1 MQPSPS
7 QRSIANPN
15 SPPPCAF
22 ALVGGSEHAKAV
34 RVTSLPPH
42 RRWLILPLGL
52 LSGTA
57 IGMLL
62 PTGNDAPAIKNNA
75 AHTSPDSRGGDAES
89 LSTAQKNAGIA
100 MRSVELFPGSRNYE
114 SLSKLPPEKLVAI
127 FERLSNL
134 KSDSRKYSLAY
145 RLASQMEAG
154 QIEAALEA
162 ALKDLSD
169 GDYVTT
175 RAIARRWAE
184 IDPKAAAA
192 KAIESKQVHLIW
204 PVLESWS
211 RMDPKAPLQWAL
223 QQDPAHQADALRPLL
238 TGRLL
243 DENQLEKLVVQA
255 ADSSSEEMRHQI
267 FPYATG
273 RLAEVN
279 PSGALHVASHI
290 DENATRQKTLS
301 MVMSKVAQRSPEIGR
316 TWIESQQNLP
326 PQEKAVYLKMLGM
339 PIPANLLPAPQPPAP
354 PKQLE
359 NDGANPTVEPQASP
373 AVAP

>member
-34 RVTSLPPH
+34 LVTSLPPH

-62 PTGNDAPAIKNNA
+62 PTGNDTPAIENNA
-75 AHTSPDSRGGDAES
+75 AHTSPDSQGGDAES

-301 MVMSKVAQRSPEIGR
+301 MVMSKVAQRSPEVGR
-316 TWIESQQNLP
+316 AWLESQQNLP
-326 PQEKAVYLKMLGM
+326 PQERAIYLKMLGM
-339 PIPANLLPAPQPPAP
+339 PIPANLLPAPQPPTP

-359 NDGANPTVEPQASP
+359 NDGANPTVDPQASP

>member
-1 MQPSPS
+1 MFLPA
-7 QRSIANPN
+7 ANN
-15 SPPPCAF
+15 A
-22 ALVGGSEHAKAV
+22 
-34 RVTSLPPH
+34 
-42 RRWLILPLGL
+42 
-52 LSGTA
+52 TA
-57 IGMLL
+57 IE
-62 PTGNDAPAIKNNA
+62 NKA
-75 AHTSPDSRGGDAES
+75 AGAAPDSWAANAQSSSMAQNRASDA
-89 LSTAQKNAGIA
+89 ARVG
-100 MRSVELFPGSRNYE
+100 ELFPGSRNYD

-145 RLASQMEAG
+145 KLASQMEAA
-154 QIEAALEA
+154 QIEAALGA

-192 KAIESKQVHLIW
+192 KAVESKQVHLIW

-211 RMDPKAPLQWAL
+211 RIDPQAPLQWAL
-223 QQDPAHQADALRPLL
+223 QQDPANQADALRPLL
-238 TGRLL
+238 SGRLL
-243 DENQLEKLVVQA
+243 DEGQLEKLVVQA
-255 ADSSSEEMRHQI
+255 ADSSNEEMRHQI

-301 MVMSKVAQRSPEIGR
+301 MVMSKVAQRSPEVGR
-316 TWIESQQNLP
+316 AWLESQQNLP
-326 PQEKAVYLKMLGM
+326 PQERAIYLKMLGM
-339 PIPANLLPAPQPPAP
+339 PIPANLLPAPQLPAP
-354 PKQLE
+354 QKQPE
-359 NDGANPTVEPQASP
+359 NDGADPTVNPQANQ

>member
-1 MQPSPS
+1 M
-7 QRSIANPN
+7 
-15 SPPPCAF
+15 
-22 ALVGGSEHAKAV
+22 
-34 RVTSLPPH
+34 
-42 RRWLILPLGL
+42 LPLGL
-52 LSGTA
+52 LGGTA
-57 IGMLL
+57 IGMFL
-62 PTGNDAPAIKNNA
+62 PAGHNGTAIESKAAGAPRDSRAAIAEPSLMAENRAGNA
-75 AHTSPDSRGGDAES
+75 A
-89 LSTAQKNAGIA
+89 
-100 MRSVELFPGSRNYE
+100 RSGELFPGSRNYD

-145 RLASQMEAG
+145 KLASQMEAA
-154 QIEAALEA
+154 QIEAALGA

-192 KAIESKQVHLIW
+192 KAVESKQVHLIW

-211 RMDPKAPLQWAL
+211 RMDPQAPLQWAL
-223 QQDPAHQADALRPLL
+223 QQDPAHQAEALRPLL

-243 DENQLEKLVVQA
+243 DESQLEKLVVQA

-301 MVMSKVAQRSPEIGR
+301 MVMSKVAQRSPEAGR
-316 TWIESQQNLP
+316 TWLESQQNLP

-339 PIPANLLPAPQPPAP
+339 PIPANLLPPA
-354 PKQLE
+354 Q
-359 NDGANPTVEPQASP
+359 PQAPEKPPQNNGTNPAVNPQENP

>member
-1 MQPSPS
+1 VKF
-7 QRSIANPN
+7 
-15 SPPPCAF
+15 PPP
-22 ALVGGSEHAKAV
+22 
-34 RVTSLPPH
+34 P
-42 RRWLILPLGL
+42 RRWLILPLGF

-57 IGMLL
+57 IGVLL
-62 PTGNDAPAIKNNA
+62 PNLNDAAVTESRA
-75 AHTSPDSRGGDAES
+75 AHAFHESQGADAES
-89 LSTAQKNAGIA
+89 HSRSQNRARDA
-100 MRSVELFPGSRNYE
+100 MRSGELFPGSRNYE

-211 RMDPKAPLQWAL
+211 RMDPGAPLQWAL
-223 QQDPAHQADALRPLL
+223 QQDPAHQAEALRPLL

-243 DENQLEKLVVQA
+243 DESQLEKLVVQA
-255 ADSSSEEMRHQI
+255 ADSSSQEMRHQI

-273 RLAEVN
+273 KLAEVN

-301 MVMSKVAQRSPEIGR
+301 MVMSKVAQRSPEVGR
-316 TWIESQQNLP
+316 AWLESQQNLP
-326 PQEKAVYLKMLGM
+326 PQERAIYLKMLGM
-339 PIPANLLPAPQPPAP
+339 PIPANLLPPPQPPAP

-359 NDGANPTVEPQASP
+359 NNDANPAVNPQASP

>member
-1 MQPSPS
+1 M
-7 QRSIANPN
+7 
-15 SPPPCAF
+15 
-22 ALVGGSEHAKAV
+22 KAP
-34 RVTSLPPH
+34 LPT
-42 RRWLILPLGL
+42 RRWLLLPLGL
-52 LSGTA
+52 LTGTV
-57 IGMLL
+57 IGVLL
-62 PTGNDAPAIKNNA
+62 PKSDAARNGKLFLA
-75 AHTSPDSRGGDAES
+75 DASFSTLADAE
-89 LSTAQKNAGIA
+89 ANPGPKDRAAKQPGAGQ
-100 MRSVELFPGSRNYE
+100 LFPGSRNDE
-114 SLSKLPPEKLVAI
+114 PLGKLPPEKLLAI

-154 QIEAALEA
+154 QIEAALDA

-192 KAIESKQVHLIW
+192 KAIDSKQVHLIW
-204 PVLESWS
+204 PILESWS
-211 RMDPKAPLQWAL
+211 RMDPQAPLKWAL
-223 QQDPAHQADALRPLL
+223 EQDPAHQAEALRPLL

-243 DENQLEKLVVQA
+243 DESQLEKLVVRA
-255 ADSSSEEMRHQI
+255 ADSSSEEMRLQI

-301 MVMSKVAQRSPEIGR
+301 MVMSKVAQRSPDVGR
-316 TWIESQQNLP
+316 AWLETQQNLP
-326 PQEKAVYLKMLGM
+326 PQERAVYLKMLGM
-339 PIPANLLPAPQPPAP
+339 PIPANLLPPAQPATHQ
-354 PKQLE
+354 KQPE
-359 NDGANPTVEPQASP
+359 NDGANPAINPQANP

>member
-1 MQPSPS
+1 M
-7 QRSIANPN
+7 
-15 SPPPCAF
+15 
-22 ALVGGSEHAKAV
+22 K
-34 RVTSLPPH
+34 TLPPH

-52 LSGTA
+52 LGGTA
-57 IGMLL
+57 LGVLL
-62 PTGNDAPAIKNNA
+62 PTSKDAPASESKA
-75 AHTSPDSRGGDAES
+75 VHTSPEARDVDADSHP
-89 LSTAQKNAGIA
+89 TAQN
-100 MRSVELFPGSRNYE
+100 RSGKATRSGELFPGSRNYE

-145 RLASQMEAG
+145 RLASQMESG

-192 KAIESKQVHLIW
+192 KAIESNQVHLIW

-211 RMDPKAPLQWAL
+211 RMDPEAPLQWAL
-223 QQDPAHQADALRPLL
+223 RQDPAHQADALRPLL

-243 DENQLEKLVVQA
+243 DETQLEKLVVQA

-301 MVMSKVAQRSPEIGR
+301 MVMSKVAQRSPEVGR
-316 TWIESQQNLP
+316 AWLETQQNLP
-326 PQEKAVYLKMLGM
+326 PQERAIYLKMLGL
-339 PIPANLLPAPQPPAP
+339 PIPANLLPPPQTPAS

-359 NDGANPTVEPQASP
+359 NDGANPTGNPQANQ

>member
-1 MQPSPS
+1 M
-7 QRSIANPN
+7 
-15 SPPPCAF
+15 F
-22 ALVGGSEHAKAV
+22 V
-34 RVTSLPPH
+34 RFLPPH
-42 RRWLILPLGL
+42 RRWLILPVGL

-62 PTGNDAPAIKNNA
+62 PTVNDATVMESKLTHPSLESRSADPESNPAAQNRA
-75 AHTSPDSRGGDAES
+75 DHTTGSG
-89 LSTAQKNAGIA
+89 
-100 MRSVELFPGSRNYE
+100 ELFPGSRNYE
-114 SLSKLPPEKLVAI
+114 NLSKIPPEKLVAI
-127 FERLSNL
+127 FDRLSNL

-145 RLASQMEAG
+145 RLASEMEAG

-162 ALKDLSD
+162 ALKDLKD

-184 IDPKAAAA
+184 IDPRAAAG

-211 RMDPKAPLQWAL
+211 RMDPQAPLQWAL

-238 TGRLL
+238 TSRLL
-243 DENQLEKLVVQA
+243 DEKQLEKLVVQA
-255 ADSSSEEMRHQI
+255 ADSSNNEMRQQI

-279 PSGALHVASHI
+279 PSSALHVASHI

-316 TWIESQQNLP
+316 SWLESQQNLP
-326 PQEKAVYLKMLGM
+326 PQERAIYLKMLGM
-339 PIPANLLPAPQPPAP
+339 PIPANLLPPARPASTQKPP
-354 PKQLE
+354 E
-359 NDGANPTVEPQASP
+359 SDGANPAVNPQANP
-373 AVAP
+373 QVAP

>member
-339 PIPANLLPAPQPPAP
+339 PIPANLLPTPQPPAP

>member
-1 MQPSPS
+1 M
-7 QRSIANPN
+7 
-15 SPPPCAF
+15 
-22 ALVGGSEHAKAV
+22 KAP
-34 RVTSLPPH
+34 LPT
-42 RRWLILPLGL
+42 RRWLLLPLGL
-52 LSGTA
+52 LTGTV
-57 IGMLL
+57 IGVLL
-62 PTGNDAPAIKNNA
+62 PKSDAARNGERFLVDASRSTPADGEANSGPKDRA
-75 AHTSPDSRGGDAES
+75 TKQPGSG
-89 LSTAQKNAGIA
+89 Q
-100 MRSVELFPGSRNYE
+100 LFPGSRNDE
-114 SLSKLPPEKLVAI
+114 PLGKLPPEKLLAI

-154 QIEAALEA
+154 QIEAALDA

-192 KAIESKQVHLIW
+192 KAIDSKQVHLIW
-204 PVLESWS
+204 PILESWS
-211 RMDPKAPLQWAL
+211 RTDPQAPLKWAL
-223 QQDPAHQADALRPLL
+223 EQDPAHQAEALRPLL

-243 DENQLEKLVVQA
+243 DESQLEKLVVRA
-255 ADSSSEEMRHQI
+255 ADSSSEEMRLQI

-301 MVMSKVAQRSPEIGR
+301 MVMSKVAQRSPDVGR
-316 TWIESQQNLP
+316 AWLETQQNLP
-326 PQEKAVYLKMLGM
+326 PQERAVYLKMLGM
-339 PIPANLLPAPQPPAP
+339 PIPANLLPPAQPATPQ
-354 PKQLE
+354 KQPE
-359 NDGANPTVEPQASP
+359 NDGANPAINPQANP